1 MLVTLIEMLLF
12 LEEKTKEF
20 DKKKCGCLLYNEIS
34 EFIELNYE
42 IG

>member
-12 LEEKTKEF
+12 LEEKQKGFE
-20 DKKKCGCLLYNEIS
+20 KKSGCLLYNEIT